1 MFRIVVLLAAGL
13 VFSSLGAQAQ
23 QPLKLMAN
31 TSPPYADARLPER
44 GLALELVEHVFA
56 STSVEPDIS
65 IENWSR
71 AVEGAKLGVYN
82 GLAAAWYSDE
92 RAEDLLF
99 SEPYLSSKLI
109 ILKRRGETRNFTDL
123 RQLSGARLG
132 VRTDYAYGVDLAAIP
147 RLTLVQENHLIQNLL
162 NLLSGKVD
170 FVIGDKRTIIH
181 QLNEYLK
188 DRLNQFSVTNIQ
200 LQPVA
205 RHVAVSRGLAGHEQ
219 IIADFN
225 ASLAKARA
233 DGSHQAIV
241 DKWDQRYVSVSSGAK
256 P

>member
-1 MFRIVVLLAAGL
+1 MLRSALLVLAGL
-13 VFSSLGAQAQ
+13 LMVSGGVQAQ

-31 TSPPYADARLPER
+31 TSPPYADEKLPNR

-56 STSVEPDIS
+56 QTQVQPEIS

-92 RAEDLLF
+92 RSKDLLF

-109 ILKRRGETRNFTDL
+109 ILKRRGEPRRFTSL
-123 RQLSGARLG
+123 NQLSGAKLG
-132 VRTDYAYGVDLAAIP
+132 VRADYAYGVDLAAIP

-162 NLLSGKVD
+162 NLQNGRVD
-170 FVIGDKRTIIH
+170 FVIGDRRTIIH
-181 QLNEYLK
+181 QLNEYMGDK
-188 DRLNQFSVTNIQ
+188 LNQFSVTGI
-200 LQPVA
+200 LLEPVA
-205 RHVAVSRGLAGHEQ
+205 RHVAISRSLAGHEKIVQ
-219 IIADFN
+219 SFN
-225 ASLAKARA
+225 AALAAARK

-241 DKWDQRYVSVSSGAK
+241 TKWDQRYQGVE
-256 P
+256 

>member
-1 MFRIVVLLAAGL
+1 MFRFVALLVAGL
-13 VFSSLGAQAQ
+13 AFFSLGAQAQ

-31 TSPPYADARLPER
+31 TSPPYADARLPQR
-44 GLALELVEHVFA
+44 GLALELVEHVFS
-56 STSVEPDIS
+56 STSVKPEIS

-71 AVEGAKLGVYN
+71 AVEGAKLGVYKR
-82 GLAAAWYSDE
+82 LAAVWYSEE
-92 RAEDLLF
+92 RAQDLLF

-109 ILKRRGETRNFTDL
+109 ILKRRNEPRNFTDL

-147 RLTLVQENHLIQNLL
+147 RLTLVEENHLIQNLL

-170 FVIGDKRTIIH
+170 FVIGDRRTIIY

-188 DRLNQFSVTNIQ
+188 DRLNQFSVTGIQ

-205 RHVAVSRGLAGHEQ
+205 RHVAISRSLAGHED
-219 IIADFN
+219 IIAEFN
-225 ASLAKARA
+225 AALARA
-233 DGSHQAIV
+233 ESDGSHQAII
-241 DKWDQRYVSVSSGAK
+241 DKWDQRYVGVQPASRN
-256 P
+256 